1 MSDPTSIDMA
11 TRYSIH
17 PTFLFRWEESQHAHV
32 LLYPEGIVKLNETGG
47 HILAQC
53 DGETTVAAMIDAL
66 VTRYDAE
73 RDAIAKGVAKFLE
86 VAHAKGWIR
95 AEPRR

>member
-1 MSDPTSIDMA
+1 MTDQTNIDMA
-11 TRYSIH
+11 ACYSIH
-17 PTFLFRWEESQHAHV
+17 PTFLFRWEASQDAHV

-47 HILAQC
+47 RILAHC
-53 DGETTVAAMIDAL
+53 DGDTTVTAMIDAL
-66 VTRYDAE
+66 ATCYDAK
-73 RDAIAKGVAKFLE
+73 RDAVAEGVVKFLE

>member
-1 MSDPTSIDMA
+1 MSDQANTDMT

-17 PTFLFRWEESQHAHV
+17 PTFLFRWEASQHAHV

-47 HILAQC
+47 RILAQC
-53 DGETTVAAMIDAL
+53 DGDTTVTAIVDEL

-73 RDAIAKGVAKFLE
+73 RDAIAKGVVKFLE